1 MTLAEQMRTWRHDFH
16 RTPELAFE
24 VHNTAER
31 VAGLLRSFG
40 VDEVHTGIGRTGVV
54 GVVRSGS
61 ATKAIGL
68 RADLDALPIQ
78 EQGDVPYRST
88 VDGVFHG
95 CGHDGHTAILLGVA
109 KELCDRRSFDGTVYL
124 VFQPNEE
131 NGLGATAM
139 LDDGLLD
146 RFPMAALYGLHNK
159 PGILAGHFA
168 TRVGPM
174 MSSEDLFEIVLTG
187 RGGHAS
193 MPERLIDPVVIA
205 AEVVLALQSIVSRSV
220 SANEVAVLSITELTT
235 DGARNI
241 VPTTVTLR
249 GDCRTFSTDVQAVIE
264 RRMHEIVSGICSAH
278 GATGTVRYWNEFV
291 PLINTERE
299 VNVAVAAAAR
309 VAGSPNVE
317 ANCRLVTASEDFAR
331 YLQFVPGCFMDIG
344 NGTEGHCGS
353 SLHNPHYDF
362 NDDIL
367 SPGAEFFLEIVRGE
381 LSEA

>member
-1 MTLAEQMRTWRHDFH
+1 
-16 RTPELAFE
+16 
-24 VHNTAER
+24 

-40 VDEVHTGIGRTGVV
+40 VDEVHAGIGRTGVV

-61 ATKAIGL
+61 ATRAIGL

-78 EQGDVPYRST
+78 EQGDVPYRSLIE
-88 VDGVFHG
+88 GVFHG

-109 KELCDRRSFDGTVYL
+109 KELCDQRSFDGTVYL

-146 RFPMAALYGLHNK
+146 RFPMSAIYGLHNK
-159 PGILAGHFA
+159 PGIAAGHFA

-174 MSSEDLFEIVLTG
+174 MSSEDLFEIIITG

-205 AEVVLALQSIVSRSV
+205 AEVVQALQSIVSRSV
-220 SANEVAVLSITELTT
+220 SANDVAVLSITEMTT

-241 VPTTVTLR
+241 VPSTVTLR
-249 GDCRTFSTDVQAVIE
+249 GDCRTFSTDVQAMIE
-264 RRMHEIVSGICSAH
+264 RRMREIVSGLCAAH

-299 VNVAVAAAAR
+299 VNVAVAAAGR
-309 VAGSPNVE
+309 VAGSSNVE

-353 SLHNPHYDF
+353 SLHNPRYDF

-367 SPGAEFFLEIVRGE
+367 SPGVAFFLEIVRGE
-381 LSEA
+381 LGLR